1 METITDANALYA
13 AFRRSQQNS
22 AWKPQVQRFEMNY
35 LTELSKLQHELMDRT
50 YKTSPATEFII
61 SERGKTRPITGQH
74 IRDRVVRHVLT
85 DNVLEPATRPYLI
98 YDNGSSL
105 KDRGVSFTRKR
116 IVTHL
121 RKYYARH
128 GSNDGYILLIDFSK
142 YYDNIWHSV
151 YFEQIAEHTDD
162 EAALWLLGRILAD
175 AEVDVSYMT
184 DEEYERCMDTP
195 FNSLE
200 HRKIP
205 PEKLTGEKF
214 MAKSMDIGDQVSQN
228 AGIYY
233 PHRIDNYVKIVRG
246 CKYYARYMDDS
257 YIIHEDKEFLKA
269 LLRDITEQ
277 AAAIGITVNQRKT
290 RICKLSTM
298 FRFLQIGYA
307 LTDTGRVIQKIHP
320 KRITAMRRKLK
331 KLAVKYEAGQI
342 PLQDIELMYQ
352 SWMGGHYKIMSRAQR
367 QGMNDLYKQLFN
379 KEDNDGKELHG
390 NTGRRDAAHRARPEW
405 EQFHLVEKGRSI
417 DF

>member
-1 METITDANALYA
+1 M
-13 AFRRSQQNS
+13 
-22 AWKPQVQRFEMNY
+22 QRFEMNY

-50 YKTSPATEFII
+50 YKTSPATEFVI

-85 DNVLEPATRPYLI
+85 DNVLEQATRPYLI

-105 KDRGVSFTRKR
+105 KYRGVSFTRRR

-121 RKYYARH
+121 RKFYARR

-151 YFEQIAEHTDD
+151 YYSQIAEHTDD
-162 EAALWLLGRILAD
+162 EAALWLLGQILAD

-184 DEEYERCMDTP
+184 DAEYARCMETP

-200 HRKIP
+200 YRKIP

-233 PHRIDNYVKIVRG
+233 PHRLDNYVKIVRG

-257 YIIHEDKEFLKA
+257 YIIHEDKDFLKEM
-269 LLRDITEQ
+269 LREITER
-277 AAAIGITVNQRKT
+277 AAAIGITVNQKKT
-290 RICKLSTM
+290 RICKLSSM
-298 FRFLQIGYA
+298 FRFLQVGYA

-331 KLAVKYEAGQI
+331 KLAAKYEAGMI
-342 PLQDIELMYQ
+342 PLADIEQMYE
-352 SWMGGHYKIMSRAQR
+352 SWMGSHYKIMSKVQR
-367 QGMNDLYKQLFN
+367 QGLNDLFKQLFY
-379 KEDNDGKELHG
+379 KEDEHGKELHG
-390 NTGRRDAAHRARPEW
+390 NPLGRDEADRFVPEW
-405 EQFHLVEKGRSI
+405 EQFHLCEK
-417 DF
+417 D